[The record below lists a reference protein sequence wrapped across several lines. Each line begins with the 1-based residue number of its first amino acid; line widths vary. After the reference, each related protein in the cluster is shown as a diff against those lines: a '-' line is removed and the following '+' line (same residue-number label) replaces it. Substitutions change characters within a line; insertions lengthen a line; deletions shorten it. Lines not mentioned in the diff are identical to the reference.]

1 MNSVWKTALDRI
13 HAEEQL
19 KERTRTYLA
28 QQLVQQQTRRRTHWR
43 PALASLCLLLMLTLG
58 SYWLFL
64 VPTAFISI
72 DLNPSLELSI
82 NRFDRVIA
90 VQGYNDEGQAI
101 ADSLQLQYLDYRQ
114 ALQELLD
121 SQEIGS
127 YLEQDAVLSMTVSGQ
142 DSKQCGSILREV
154 EGCAATHQNIHC
166 HAGDIELVSQAH
178 AAGMS
183 LGKYQAFLILQQ
195 LDPSVTEEQVQALS
209 MRQIRQ
215 LIDSY
220 TEQNAPSDAGQ
231 DGSPTQTEGTGSHHQ
246 EEHGHQHRGRRSV
259 ND

>member
-1 MNSVWKTALDRI
+1 MNRRWKTAFDRI

-19 KERTRTYLA
+19 KEHTRAYLA
-28 QQLVQQQTRRRTHWR
+28 QQLVRQQPRRRARWR
-43 PALASLCLLLMLTLG
+43 PALATVCLLFVLALG

-64 VPTAFISI
+64 IPTAFISI

-90 VQGYNDEGQAI
+90 VQGYNDEGQMI

-114 ALQELLD
+114 ALQELLN

-127 YLEQDAVLSMTVSGQ
+127 YLDQDAVLSMTVSGQ
-142 DSKQCGSILREV
+142 DSSQCGSILQEV
-154 EGCAATHQNIHC
+154 EGCAAAHQNIRC
-166 HAGDIELVSQAH
+166 HSGDIEQVNQAH

-195 LDPSVTEEQVQALS
+195 LDPSITEEQVRQLS

-215 LIDSY
+215 LIDAYSERDGASGS
-220 TEQNAPSDAGQ
+220 EQGDAQAGQ
-231 DGSPTQTEGTGSHHQ
+231 AGSHHSQ
-246 EEHGHQHRGRRSV
+246 EHGHQHRGWRPA
-259 ND
+259 DD

>member
-1 MNSVWKTALDRI
+1 M
-13 HAEEQL
+13 
-19 KERTRTYLA
+19 
-28 QQLVQQQTRRRTHWR
+28 
-43 PALASLCLLLMLTLG
+43 
-58 SYWLFL
+58 
-64 VPTAFISI
+64 
-72 DLNPSLELSI
+72 
-82 NRFDRVIA
+82 
-90 VQGYNDEGQAI
+90 
-101 ADSLQLQYLDYRQ
+101 
-114 ALQELLD
+114 
-121 SQEIGS
+121 
-127 YLEQDAVLSMTVSGQ
+127 SMTVSGQ
-142 DSKQCGSILREV
+142 DSSQCGSILREV

-195 LDPSVTEEQVQALS
+195 LDPSVTEEQVQGLS

-231 DGSPTQTEGTGSHHQ
+231 DDSPTQTEGTGSHHQ

>member
-1 MNSVWKTALDRI
+1 M
-13 HAEEQL
+13 
-19 KERTRTYLA
+19 
-28 QQLVQQQTRRRTHWR
+28 
-43 PALASLCLLLMLTLG
+43 
-58 SYWLFL
+58 
-64 VPTAFISI
+64 
-72 DLNPSLELSI
+72 
-82 NRFDRVIA
+82 
-90 VQGYNDEGQAI
+90 QGYNDEGQAI

-178 AAGMS
+178 ATGMS

-195 LDPSVTEEQVQALS
+195 LLTLPSP
-209 MRQIRQ
+209 RNRCR
-215 LIDSY
+215 DS
-220 TEQNAPSDAGQ
+220 
-231 DGSPTQTEGTGSHHQ
+231 
-246 EEHGHQHRGRRSV
+246 RCVRSV
-259 ND
+259 SSSEFLSQRAARPF